1 MGRMLRTIFMV
12 GFFALLGLF
21 ALKFVFGI
29 FGALL
34 GLFSVLLFMA
44 LKIALVGAGVYLVIR
59 IVSPGTARRL
69 RERWSGTSQF

>member
-1 MGRMLRTIFMV
+1 MLRTIFMV

-59 IVSPGTARRL
+59 VVSPGTARRL

>member
-1 MGRMLRTIFMV
+1 MLRTIFMV

-59 IVSPGTARRL
+59 VVSPGTARL